1 LPSLWCLSGITN
13 HQGEETRI
21 TPTLASPYETMGVG
35 VEEIMVITNHVTEVV
50 INDHV
55 TQGSICHKV

>member
-1 LPSLWCLSGITN
+1 MWEPGTEVNYNYLRYL
-13 HQGEETRI
+13 
-21 TPTLASPYETMGVG
+21 G